1 MSDDCDTVGCMLSSM
16 MSFTCILLNEA
27 AATQPA
33 EKYHDSSTIQP
44 HSIKTAAAAVLLL
57 LLMLLHLAD
66 EDDDCHI
73 TIVRNLT
80 KLSQCN
86 S

>member
-44 HSIKTAAAAVLLL
+44 HSIKTAAAA
-57 LLMLLHLAD
+57 AAAAAA
-66 EDDDCHI
+66 DDDDDGDDDGDDDDDDD
-73 TIVRNLT
+73 
-80 KLSQCN
+80 
-86 S
+86 

>member
-1 MSDDCDTVGCMLSSM
+1 M

-44 HSIKTAAAAVLLL
+44 HSIKTAAAA
-57 LLMLLHLAD
+57 AAAAA
-66 EDDDCHI
+66 DDDDDDGDDDGDDDDDDD
-73 TIVRNLT
+73 
-80 KLSQCN
+80 
-86 S
+86 